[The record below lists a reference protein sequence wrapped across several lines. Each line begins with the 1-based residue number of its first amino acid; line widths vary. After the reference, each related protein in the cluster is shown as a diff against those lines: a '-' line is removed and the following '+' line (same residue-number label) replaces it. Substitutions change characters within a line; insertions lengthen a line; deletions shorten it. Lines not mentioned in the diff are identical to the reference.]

1 MSNAFV
7 TTCLR
12 KHRIPALS
20 LELGGYF
27 PAYEFGFYHK
37 KGPFKRPQYAD
48 PRMCVFVSQ
57 SQPSKKLQH
66 TDTFS
71 LLKT

>member
-48 PRMCVFVSQ
+48 T
-57 SQPSKKLQH
+57 L
-66 TDTFS
+66 S
-71 LLKT
+71 LVEL